1 MKTLTRALVTIAI
14 VLACLGISF
23 AQGERAPSPIA
34 PQHIDDPRE
43 MVSTKYEKSKDVT
56 VVQLNPVL
64 VSDEEYF
71 ASAYLLTVHN
81 LFMQAYFT
89 YPGKT
94 PQAPPAV
101 VMTFVSL
108 KHAQR
113 FYQKERNLS
122 FIVDGTP
129 LEIGEA
135 QIVQF
140 QAMQDNVLKEILAVE
155 VPYDKLKSLASAKK
169 LKMKLGQTEWD
180 LKKKHLKALRDFANR
195 AQPSS

>member
-1 MKTLTRALVTIAI
+1 MKMLARTLVTTAM

-23 AQGERAPSPIA
+23 GQGERAPSPIA
-34 PQHIDDPRE
+34 PQHIDEPRE
-43 MVSTKYEKSKDVT
+43 PVSSKYEKSKDLT

-94 PQAPPAV
+94 PQTPPSV
-101 VMTFVSL
+101 VLTFVSL

-113 FYQKERNLS
+113 YYQKERNLS
-122 FIVDGTP
+122 FIVDGAP
-129 LEIGEA
+129 LEIGKT
-135 QIVQF
+135 QVVQF
-140 QAMQDNVLKEILAVE
+140 QAMQDNVLKEILAIE
-155 VPYDKLKSLASAKK
+155 VHYEKLKRIANAKK
-169 LKMKLGQTEWD
+169 VKMKLGQTEWD
-180 LKKKHLKALRDFANR
+180 LKKKHLKALHDFVGR
-195 AQPSS
+195 AQPKE